1 MDRIAI
7 FIIGLSSGKPNGGDS
22 ESQLLV
28 LALVARRDGGRCI
41 FVLSPVSN
49 PPLNND

>member
-7 FIIGLSSGKPNGGDS
+7 YIIGLSSGKTGDGNS

-28 LALVARRDGGRCI
+28 LALVARRDGGPCI
-41 FVLSPVSN
+41 FLLSPVSN
-49 PPLNND
+49 PPASND